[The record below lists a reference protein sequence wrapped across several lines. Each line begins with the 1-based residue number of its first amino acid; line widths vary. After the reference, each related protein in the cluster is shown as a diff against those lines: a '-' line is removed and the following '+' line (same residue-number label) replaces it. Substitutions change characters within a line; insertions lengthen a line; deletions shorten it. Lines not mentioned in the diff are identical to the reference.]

1 MKKKKIIL
9 GSSSKF
15 RKSLLK
21 TLDIDFIC
29 ISPEI
34 DESRLKDEEPKDMAL
49 RLSIQKAKKVSLIE
63 NNALIISSD
72 SCASCEG
79 RVLGKPLS
87 KIKAIKYLEYISGKN
102 IFFYTGICVLDS
114 ESMDIQ
120 TDMAIYK
127 IKIKNLSS
135 KDILCYVNDHNH
147 INSSAAFRYEV
158 AKDIL
163 IEKFIDTENDIS
175 GLIGLPLKKLKNI
188 LDKCK
193 L

>member
-127 IKIKNLSS
+127 IKIKNSLELKKKDHIISAMKSFNAFTKSNKKKTTSS
-135 KDILCYVNDHNH
+135 KKETD
-147 INSSAAFRYEV
+147 
-158 AKDIL
+158 
-163 IEKFIDTENDIS
+163 
-175 GLIGLPLKKLKNI
+175 GLSDAERKIMRSIK
-188 LDKCK
+188 
-193 L
+193 